1 MMTGLIEKAKEKFPG
16 FEKYHTFF
24 APGRINL
31 IGEHIDYNGGY
42 VLPCALDI
50 GTYGV
55 VTTRDDEIVSCYSE
69 NFPEIGTI
77 SFSLKE
83 IEYRPEDNWVNY
95 VKGVLKELKL
105 KKGFNLYVKGEIPNG
120 AGLSSSASLE
130 VLVGVAANT
139 LYNLGYTN
147 LELVQVAHKAENEF
161 IGVKCGIM
169 DQFII
174 GMAQEESGI
183 LLNTSNLDYH
193 HVKINLGE
201 YVILIGN
208 TNKKRTLASSKYN
221 ERRSECEEGLNVL
234 QTRYEIKDLCELT
247 SKDFEESRALLTDPV
262 IYKRVRHVITENERT
277 KAAYQAL
284 QEGNLSEFG
293 KLLNASHDSLR
304 DDYEV
309 TGVEL
314 DTMQERFLKYG
325 ALGARMTGA
334 GFGGCAIALVKASEA
349 NSIIE
354 KVRNDYKEKVGLD
367 ADFYLV
373 RVGNGARA
381 L

>member
-16 FEKYHTFF
+16 FEKYYTFF

>member
-1 MMTGLIEKAKEKFPG
+1 
-16 FEKYHTFF
+16 
-24 APGRINL
+24 
-31 IGEHIDYNGGY
+31 
-42 VLPCALDI
+42 
-50 GTYGV
+50 
-55 VTTRDDEIVSCYSE
+55 
-69 NFPEIGTI
+69 
-77 SFSLKE
+77 
-83 IEYRPEDNWVNY
+83 
-95 VKGVLKELKL
+95 
-105 KKGFNLYVKGEIPNG
+105 
-120 AGLSSSASLE
+120 LE
-130 VLVGVAANT
+130 VLVGVVANT
-139 LYNLGYTN
+139 LYDLGFTN
-147 LELVQVAHKAENEF
+147 LELVQAAHKAENEF

-193 HVKINLGE
+193 HVKINLGD

-208 TNKKRTLASSKYN
+208 TNKKRTLSSSKYN
-221 ERRSECEEGLNVL
+221 ERRAECEEGLKAL
-234 QTRYEIKDLCELT
+234 QKRFEIKELCELT
-247 SKDFEESRALLTDPV
+247 SQDFEDSNALITNPV
-262 IYKRVRHVITENERT
+262 IFKRVRHVITENERT

-284 QEGNLSEFG
+284 QTGNLSEFG
-293 KLLNASHDSLR
+293 KLLNQSHDSLR

-309 TGVEL
+309 TGAEL
-314 DTMQERFLKYG
+314 DTMQELFLEYG

-349 NSIIE
+349 EAIIE
-354 KVRNDYKEKVGLD
+354 KVRKDYEEKIELD

>member
-1 MMTGLIEKAKEKFPG
+1 MKTSLVEKAKIIFPDS
-16 FEKYHTFF
+16 EKYQTFF

-55 VTTRDDEIVSCYSE
+55 ASVRNDDIVSCYSE
-69 NFPEIGTI
+69 NFSELGII

-83 IEYRPEDNWVNY
+83 IKYKSEDNWVNY
-95 VKGVLKELKL
+95 VKGVLKELGV

-130 VLVGVAANT
+130 VLVGVVANT
-139 LYNLGYTN
+139 LYDLGFTN
-147 LELVQVAHKAENEF
+147 LELVQAAHKAENEF

-193 HVKINLGE
+193 HVKINLGD

-208 TNKKRTLASSKYN
+208 TNKKRTLSSSKYN
-221 ERRSECEEGLNVL
+221 ERRAECEEGLKAL
-234 QTRYEIKDLCELT
+234 QKRFEIKELCELT
-247 SKDFEESRALLTDPV
+247 SQDFEDSNALITNPV
-262 IYKRVRHVITENERT
+262 IFKRVRHVITENERT

-284 QEGNLSEFG
+284 QTGNLSEFG
-293 KLLNASHDSLR
+293 KLLNQSHDSLR

-309 TGVEL
+309 TGAEL
-314 DTMQERFLKYG
+314 DTMQELFLEYG

-349 NSIIE
+349 EAIIE
-354 KVRNDYKEKVGLD
+354 KVRKDYEEKIELD

>member
-1 MMTGLIEKAKEKFPG
+1 M
-16 FEKYHTFF
+16 
-24 APGRINL
+24 
-31 IGEHIDYNGGY
+31 
-42 VLPCALDI
+42 
-50 GTYGV
+50 
-55 VTTRDDEIVSCYSE
+55 
-69 NFPEIGTI
+69 
-77 SFSLKE
+77 
-83 IEYRPEDNWVNY
+83 
-95 VKGVLKELKL
+95 
-105 KKGFNLYVKGEIPNG
+105 
-120 AGLSSSASLE
+120 
-130 VLVGVAANT
+130 VGVAANT

-234 QTRYEIKDLCELT
+234 QTRYEINVLCDVT
-247 SKDFEESRALLTDPV
+247 SYDFEESRALLTDPV

>member
-16 FEKYHTFF
+16 YEKYHTFF

>member
-1 MMTGLIEKAKEKFPG
+1 MTGLIEKAKEKFPG

>member
-1 MMTGLIEKAKEKFPG
+1 MKTSLVEKAKIIFPDS
-16 FEKYHTFF
+16 EEYQTFF

-55 VTTRDDEIVSCYSE
+55 ASVRNDDIVSCYSE
-69 NFPEIGTI
+69 NFSELGII

-83 IEYRPEDNWVNY
+83 IKYKSEDNWVNY
-95 VKGVLKELKL
+95 VKGVLKELGV

-130 VLVGVAANT
+130 VLVGVVANT
-139 LYNLGYTN
+139 LYDLGFTN
-147 LELVQVAHKAENEF
+147 LELVQAAHKAENEF

-193 HVKINLGE
+193 HVKINLGD

-208 TNKKRTLASSKYN
+208 TNKKRTLSSSKYN
-221 ERRSECEEGLNVL
+221 ERRAECEEGLKAL
-234 QTRYEIKDLCELT
+234 QKRFEIKELCELT
-247 SKDFEESRALLTDPV
+247 SQDFEDSNALITNPV
-262 IYKRVRHVITENERT
+262 IFKRVRHVITENERT

-284 QEGNLSEFG
+284 QTGNLSEFG
-293 KLLNASHDSLR
+293 KLLNQSHDSLR

-309 TGVEL
+309 TGAEL
-314 DTMQERFLKYG
+314 DTMQELFLEYG

-349 NSIIE
+349 EAIIE
-354 KVRNDYKEKVGLD
+354 KVRKDYEEKIELD

>member
-1 MMTGLIEKAKEKFPG
+1 MKTSLVEKAKIIFPDS
-16 FEKYHTFF
+16 EEYQTFF

-55 VTTRDDEIVSCYSE
+55 ASVRNDDIVSCYSE
-69 NFPEIGTI
+69 NFSELGII

-83 IEYRPEDNWVNY
+83 IKYMSEDNWVNY
-95 VKGVLKELKL
+95 VKGVLKELGV

-130 VLVGVAANT
+130 VLVGVVANT
-139 LYNLGYTN
+139 LYDLGFTN
-147 LELVQVAHKAENEF
+147 LELVQAAHKAENEF

-174 GMAQEESGI
+174 GMAQEERGI
-183 LLNTSNLDYH
+183 LLNTSNLYYH
-193 HVKINLGE
+193 HVKINLGD

-208 TNKKRTLASSKYN
+208 TNKKRTLSSSKYN
-221 ERRSECEEGLNVL
+221 ERRAECEEGLKAL
-234 QTRYEIKDLCELT
+234 QKRFEIKELCELT
-247 SKDFEESRALLTDPV
+247 SQDFEDSNALITNPV
-262 IYKRVRHVITENERT
+262 IFKRVRHVITENERT

-284 QEGNLSEFG
+284 QTGNLSEFG
-293 KLLNASHDSLR
+293 KLLNQSHDSLR

-309 TGVEL
+309 TGAEL
-314 DTMQERFLKYG
+314 DTMQELFLEYG

-349 NSIIE
+349 EAIIE
-354 KVRNDYKEKVGLD
+354 KVRKDYEEKIELD